1 MEKQFLSKLTTKNL
15 MQITQELTP
24 KISQIVQNIWSSR
37 IINQIT
43 RTINFIMNPISILEQ
58 SLKDEG
64 KYLDRLLKHHQALK
78 KQCINDKLF
87 LTQILDRINKEI
99 DNNSPDHLTIPKN
112 LEVHTFSLDNVPNKK
127 TYRNV
132 MEMLF
137 YIPSD
142 IRMLTLAE
150 VEHIISVENL
160 TLVDYKDANIHLGD
174 SKKLEEQLSIIKS
187 SLNSPIQFNILEPKS
202 VKPKNSEF
210 STYIKELIIPTGE
223 TIVESG
229 LNLFKDSIEQKNILR
244 LNDKIS
250 PKILQKAQKHL
261 LLSMHAYAYLRIG
274 VVNEKKKLLPEKL
287 QFLASNPI
295 SVLNYQQKH
304 PGWCIYKKE
313 GKKSSQKLYIAI
325 HGSYTLDDW
334 LTDLS
339 IVPINSNISNLK
351 IHSGFWK
358 AACFIFEEIK
368 EIFNNLKVET
378 IFTINFTGH
387 SLGGAIAILLALM
400 CKQWNSKQFAY
411 KSTFTFGAPNLFY
424 ENELDLEII
433 DENSIYLFVNKMD
446 IVPRLLGSST
456 IELVKKIGLRL
467 LTKNNLSS
475 DALISFTKYSC
486 AGVVYFICD
495 NDIFVIK
502 KRKEKIAILQI
513 TTDFMVQNSIEAHLL
528 PEYNKSLSN
537 GI

>member
-1 MEKQFLSKLTTKNL
+1 
-15 MQITQELTP
+15 
-24 KISQIVQNIWSSR
+24 
-37 IINQIT
+37 
-43 RTINFIMNPISILEQ
+43 
-58 SLKDEG
+58 
-64 KYLDRLLKHHQALK
+64 
-78 KQCINDKLF
+78 
-87 LTQILDRINKEI
+87 
-99 DNNSPDHLTIPKN
+99 
-112 LEVHTFSLDNVPNKK
+112 
-127 TYRNV
+127 
-132 MEMLF
+132 
-137 YIPSD
+137 
-142 IRMLTLAE
+142 
-150 VEHIISVENL
+150 
-160 TLVDYKDANIHLGD
+160 
-174 SKKLEEQLSIIKS
+174 
-187 SLNSPIQFNILEPKS
+187 
-202 VKPKNSEF
+202 
-210 STYIKELIIPTGE
+210 
-223 TIVESG
+223 
-229 LNLFKDSIEQKNILR
+229 
-244 LNDKIS
+244 
-250 PKILQKAQKHL
+250 
-261 LLSMHAYAYLRIG
+261 
-274 VVNEKKKLLPEKL
+274 
-287 QFLASNPI
+287 
-295 SVLNYQQKH
+295 
-304 PGWCIYKKE
+304 
-313 GKKSSQKLYIAI
+313 LYIAI